1 MESSITRVYRFD
13 SSNRSY
19 TTQKVGTNVLL
30 VTAPL
35 TAVDM
40 EPGTQGVLN

>member
-1 MESSITRVYRFD
+1 MESSIIRVCRFV
-13 SSNRSY
+13 SNRSS

-30 VTAPL
+30 VAAPL
-35 TAVDM
+35 AAVGM